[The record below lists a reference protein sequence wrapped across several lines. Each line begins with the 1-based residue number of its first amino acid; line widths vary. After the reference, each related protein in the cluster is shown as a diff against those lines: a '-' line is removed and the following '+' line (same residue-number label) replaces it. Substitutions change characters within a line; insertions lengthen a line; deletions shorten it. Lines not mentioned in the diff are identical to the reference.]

1 VNSSSFRR
9 WLGNAIAVGR
19 LFPTYVAFAVLK
31 RLVPVQT
38 LARWAWQAPRGA
50 SNPDQVRQA
59 VARVWRTQGLAN
71 LGDRDCLQRSLL
83 LYRELSKL
91 GADPTLMIGFRQGAQ
106 RTQGHAWVVA
116 DGATALDA
124 PDVTQFVPAFGF
136 GRQGQLVRGPRGS
149 F

>member
-1 VNSSSFRR
+1 MNPSPFRR
-9 WLGNAIAVGR
+9 WFGNAVGVSR
-19 LFPTYVAFAVLK
+19 LFPTDVAVAVLK
-31 RLVPVQT
+31 RLVTVQT

-50 SNPDQVRQA
+50 SSPDLVRQA

-83 LYRELSKL
+83 LYRELSRL
-91 GADPTLMIGFRQGAQ
+91 GADPTLMIGFRQAAQ
-106 RTQGHAWVVA
+106 QTQGHAWVVA
-116 DGATALDA
+116 PDAPGIEA

-136 GRQGQLVRGPRGS
+136 GRQGQLVKGPRES

>member
-1 VNSSSFRR
+1 VNPSSFRR

-19 LFPTYVAFAVLK
+19 LFPAYVAFAALK
-31 RLVPVQT
+31 RVVPVQT

-50 SNPDQVRQA
+50 ASPDQVRQA

-91 GADPTLMIGFRQGAQ
+91 GADPTLMIGFRQAAQ
-106 RTQGHAWVVA
+106 GTQGHAWVVA
-116 DGATALDA
+116 DGAQAIGV
-124 PDVTQFVPAFGF
+124 PDVTQYVPAFGF
-136 GRQGQLVRGPRGS
+136 GRQGRLVRGPRES